1 MKKFFAVAAALL
13 IAVASFAQETNRD
26 ENGKIK
32 YGSYE
37 TNKLKDNV
45 FVGFGLGAN
54 SIWNWSNQGHVP
66 YVTAPG
72 LALEGY
78 VGKWF
83 TPGLGTRLGIY
94 GLSQGAWNKAA
105 DESWKPFENGQHTV
119 AVDLLWNFSNSVFGY
134 SETRKWNWVPY
145 LRAGLDLYGDGA
157 LYKNLN
163 KEWVLGF
170 GSMITYKMNEKWN
183 FVIDNPIAI
192 AKTTESTSMGLYTK
206 ADDSTGEKIKEVLS
220 RFSFP
225 YAVMV
230 GFSYNVGKTNWTRTA
245 TTAAAAAAAI
255 AAAEAAANAKAAA
268 AEKAAQEKADKAA
281 AEAKQ
286 LADEAVKAAE
296 AKGNIDGL
304 FDEPVV
310 VYFEI
315 GKSKLTSAEKAH
327 AEYAI
332 KNIIARG
339 ENVKFTLGGSAD
351 TKTGSAKR
359 NKQLSEERAK
369 CVYNLI
375 DELGVSRDNIT
386 VVEWDGK
393 TQRFDTVELNRAVI
407 IDKQ

>member
-1 MKKFFAVAAALL
+1 MKKFFAIAAALL
-13 IAVASFAQETNRD
+13 IAAASFAQETNRD
-26 ENGKIK
+26 AEGNIVG
-32 YGSYE
+32 GPYE
-37 TNKLKDNV
+37 TNAFKDNV

-54 SIWNWSNQGHVP
+54 SIWNWANQGHIP
-66 YVTAPG
+66 FVTAPG

-94 GLSQGAWNKAA
+94 GLSQGSWNKAA
-105 DESWKPFENGQHTV
+105 GESWKPFADGQHV
-119 AVDLLWNFSNSVFGY
+119 LAVDLLWNFSNSVYGY
-134 SETRKWNWVPY
+134 SDSRKWNWVPY
-145 LRAGLDLYGDGA
+145 LRAGLDMFGANA

-170 GSMITYKMNEKWN
+170 GSMITCKMNDKWN
-183 FVIDNPIAI
+183 FVIDNPIII
-192 AKTTESTSMGLYTK
+192 AKTTESTALGLYTA
-206 ADDSTGEKIKEVLS
+206 ADGSTGEKIKSVIS
-220 RFSFP
+220 HFSFP

-230 GFSYNVGKTNWTRTA
+230 GFSYNIGKTGWTRTA

-255 AAAEAAANAKAAA
+255 AAAEAAANEKAAA
-268 AEKAAQEKADKAA
+268 AEKNAQEKADKAA

-315 GKSKLTSAEKAH
+315 GQSKLTSAEKAH

-339 ENVKFTLGGSAD
+339 NNVKFTLGGSAD

-359 NKQLSEERAK
+359 NKQLSEQRAQ

-393 TQRFDTVELNRAVI
+393 TQRFATNELNRAVI